1 MLPLPSPRP
10 ARIAIVG
17 VGNELNGDD
26 GAGPRVVRELASRL
40 PATPGLLLLDAGV
53 APENFGGPLRRFGP
67 DLVLEIDA
75 ADQGQ
80 APGATAWIDWEE
92 ADGLSAS
99 THTLPPS
106 VFAKYLVAELGCR
119 VALIGIQPGT
129 LDLNAPL
136 SPAVDRACTSLADL
150 LGEWLLGQRHEPRR

>member
-1 MLPLPSPRP
+1 MLAFPSPRP

-17 VGNELNGDD
+17 IGNETHGDD
-26 GAGPRVVRELASRL
+26 GAGPRVVRELAGRL
-40 PATPGLLLLDAGV
+40 PATPGLLLLNAGI
-53 APENFGGPLRRFGP
+53 APENFSGPLRRFRP

-80 APGATAWIDWEE
+80 PPGATGWIDWAE

-106 VFAKYLVAELGCR
+106 VFASYLVAELDCR
-119 VALIGIQPGT
+119 VALIGIQPAT

-136 SPAVDRACTSLADL
+136 SPAVESACTALADA
-150 LGEWLLGQRHEPRR
+150 LGHWLTGANAVANP

>member
-1 MLPLPSPRP
+1 MLGLPSPRP

-26 GAGPRVVRELASRL
+26 GAGPRVVRQLAARL
-40 PATPGLLLLDAGV
+40 PATPGLLLIDAGL

-75 ADQGQ
+75 ADHGR
-80 APGATAWIDWEE
+80 APGAVVWVDWRD

-106 VFAKYLVAELGCR
+106 VFAEYLVAELGCR
-119 VALIGIQPGT
+119 VGLIGIQPGA
-129 LDLNAPL
+129 LELNAPL
-136 SPAVDRACTSLADL
+136 SPAVDRACTQLADAL
-150 LGEWLLGQRHEPRR
+150 CAWLLA